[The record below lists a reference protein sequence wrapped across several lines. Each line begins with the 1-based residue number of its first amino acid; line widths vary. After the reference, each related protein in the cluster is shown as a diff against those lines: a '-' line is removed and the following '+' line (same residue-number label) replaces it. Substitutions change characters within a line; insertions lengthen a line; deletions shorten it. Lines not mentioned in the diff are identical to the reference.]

1 MLWERDWAYGVPMM
15 LLVTIFHVICLV
27 LLTYSLNTIEF
38 QRKTPKFL
46 AFFLFISIYIA
57 VVIIVVHGFE
67 ALGWA
72 MLYAHLGALPD
83 YRSAILYSLNAF
95 TAYGHESML
104 LAPQWRLL
112 GAIEAMNGLVIFGL
126 TTAFVF
132 AALTRFRP
140 HGVVRSD
147 E

>member
-1 MLWERDWAYGVPMM
+1 MLWEYDWAFGVPMM
-15 LLVTIFHVICLV
+15 LLLTTFHVTCLV
-27 LLTYSLNTIEF
+27 LLTYSLNKLENG
-38 QRKTPKFL
+38 RKKPKTL

-57 VVIIVVHGFE
+57 IVIIFLHGFE
-67 ALGWA
+67 AAGWA
-72 MLYAHLGALPD
+72 MLYANLGALPD

-104 LAPQWRLL
+104 LAPEWRLL
-112 GAIEAMNGLVIFGL
+112 GAIEAMNGLIIFGL

-140 HGVVRSD
+140 HGVVLS
-147 E
+147 EE

>member
-1 MLWERDWAYGVPMM
+1 MLWEHDWAYGVPMM
-15 LLVTIFHVICLV
+15 LLMTIFHVTCLV
-27 LLTYSLNTIEF
+27 LLTHSLNILERS
-38 QRKTPKFL
+38 RKTPNSL
-46 AFFLFISIYIA
+46 SFFLLVSIYIA
-57 VVIIVVHGFE
+57 IVVIFLHGLE
-67 ALGWA
+67 AMGWA
-72 MLYAHLGALPD
+72 LLYTHLGAVLD
-83 YRSAILYSLNAF
+83 YRSAMLYSLNAF

-132 AALTRFRP
+132 AALSRFRP
-140 HGVVRSD
+140 HGVARSG